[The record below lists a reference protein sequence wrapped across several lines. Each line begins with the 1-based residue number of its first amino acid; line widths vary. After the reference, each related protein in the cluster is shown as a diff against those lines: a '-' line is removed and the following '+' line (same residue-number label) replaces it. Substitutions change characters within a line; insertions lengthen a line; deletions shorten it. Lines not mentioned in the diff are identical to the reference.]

1 MGFCALIRN
10 PLYTI
15 TYNLHIHISYSI
27 ILLYLANP
35 NIIKILHGAVNDI
48 IWIQRDFS
56 LYIVNMFDTYIA
68 AKTLGFPRGCLSLAF
83 LLQHYC
89 NNKTDKKFQLA
100 DWRIRPLT
108 EEMVQY
114 ARSDTRYLIKI
125 YHLMKNGLLDQ
136 GNENKNLL
144 NSVYDQSNDVCK
156 QRYEKPLEDYLKH
169 LRKSNISFNSRQQ
182 YVYKELFDWRNKMAR
197 QEDES
202 AMYVLPPHMLLKIS
216 SELPREMQ
224 GIVACCNPVP
234 PLVKQNL
241 HYLHQIVFKA
251 REQQLTAVPAV
262 LNASN
267 SVLDNSLAS
276 QSSIF
281 DVLENPFKCPLDL
294 SSIQRHQEHDGDL
307 PVLLKATRVDCE
319 RVNGPIMSIA
329 RKEKPE
335 LDIFSSSTKSSHSN
349 EIENINIFLSP
360 FQRLQLLKPYLEAM
374 IVKQEGVK
382 VENKRTDDERVQSI
396 KAHFDALTAMTPEE
410 YSSDMV
416 VKSENGGNNAG
427 FTDSENSE
435 NDSDK
440 MLDSYNPDPGKIK
453 PLRKDLK
460 AGRTQFKKQKNVH
473 QKEQRSINSTVD
485 EHKESKIAAAKME
498 GHGHKRDIALLPE
511 ADTATSKRVK
521 LEGEQAETKLD
532 FDNADFSQYSC
543 GAKGQNKQ
551 FNPWNETNKKGRMNQ
566 KGKTGFK
573 GGSKT
578 FSYKKS
584 K

>member
-1 MGFCALIRN
+1 
-10 PLYTI
+10 
-15 TYNLHIHISYSI
+15 
-27 ILLYLANP
+27 
-35 NIIKILHGAVNDI
+35 
-48 IWIQRDFS
+48 
-56 LYIVNMFDTYIA
+56 MFDTYIA

-89 NNKTDKKFQLA
+89 NVKTDKKFQLA

-108 EEMVQY
+108 EEMVMY

-156 QRYEKPLEDYLKH
+156 QRYEKPLIRSDDYLKH
-169 LRKSNISFNSRQQ
+169 LRKSNINFNSRQLN
-182 YVYKELFDWRNKMAR
+182 VYKELFDWRDKIAR

-202 AMYVLPPHMLLKIS
+202 VMYVLPPHMLLKIS

-251 REQQLTAVPAV
+251 REQPLTAVPEV
-262 LNASN
+262 LNASKF
-267 SVLDNSLAS
+267 VVDTSLAP

-281 DVLENPFKCPLDL
+281 DVLENPFTCPLDL
-294 SSIQRHQEHDGDL
+294 SSIQRHQEQDGNL
-307 PVLLKATRVDCE
+307 PILLTATGVGSDMLSKP
-319 RVNGPIMSIA
+319 NLSIA
-329 RKEKPE
+329 LKEKPE
-335 LDIFSSSTKSSHSN
+335 LDIFLSSSKSSQRN
-349 EIENINIFLSP
+349 GIDNINIFLSP

-374 IVKQEGVK
+374 IVKQEGIK

-416 VKSENGGNNAG
+416 VKSETGGNNAG
-427 FTDSENSE
+427 LTDSENSE
-435 NDSDK
+435 NDEDK
-440 MLDSYNPDPGKIK
+440 MLDSYNPDPGKVK

-460 AGRTQFKKQKNVH
+460 AGRTQFKKQRNVKN
-473 QKEQRSINSTVD
+473 QKERTSINGTGD
-485 EHKESKIAAAKME
+485 EHKMSKIAAAKTE
-498 GHGHKRDIALLPE
+498 GQGLKRDLAPLSDV
-511 ADTATSKRVK
+511 DTATSKRVK
-521 LEGEQAETKLD
+521 IEGGQSKTNID

-551 FNPWNETNKKGRMNQ
+551 FNPWNELSKKGKMNQ

-578 FSYKKS
+578 FHYKKS